1 MLEIKISI
9 KTLFG
14 GVFKVSDIVTASKFK
29 WSDLIKKEDWWAIW
43 LGLIVI
49 IIAAISKSTGAFNFS
64 AAKIGTWGTE
74 KAPSF
79 LDSFQVPALLITM
92 VVFIVLFSIGLKFM
106 GENIQKFAIA
116 FPVVFILA
124 TIAYIIAAQVTM
136 KKYVEYAFWALVVG
150 LLISNT
156 VKTPDWLKS
165 AVKTEYYIKTGLV
178 LMGGEVL
185 FSNVVKFGI
194 YGLGIAWG
202 VTPIVIIFMWLYG
215 TRILKMVSK
224 PMVIVIATATSVCG
238 VSAAIAAAAASKAKK
253 DDLTFAIGLSLIFT
267 VLMMV
272 GMPIFIKA
280 IGMDPM
286 IGGAWIGGTVDS
298 TGAVVLAGEA
308 LGPLGGQV
316 AALVKMI
323 QNVLIGVI
331 AFAIAVFFA
340 TKVEKDADGPTV
352 GASEIWHRFPKFI
365 LGFIG
370 ASLIFSFIVEPALGA
385 SETKALLGLTGGWK
399 GWCFCM
405 AFVCIGLESNFKE
418 MAELVQGGKPL
429 WLYVVG
435 QSFNLV
441 LTLFVAWLLL
451 SGIIFPVPTLTV

>member
-1 MLEIKISI
+1 M
-9 KTLFG
+9 
-14 GVFKVSDIVTASKFK
+14 SDVVTASKFK
-29 WSDLIKKEDWWAIW
+29 MSDLIRKEDWWAIW
-43 LGLIVI
+43 LGLIVTI
-49 IIAAISKSTGAFNFS
+49 IGAISKFTGAFKFKS
-64 AAKIGTWGTE
+64 SKPGTWGTE
-74 KAPSF
+74 AVPSF
-79 LDSFQVPALLITM
+79 LGAIDIPGLIFT
-92 VVFIVLFSIGLKFM
+92 VVVMTILFSIGIKFM
-106 GENIQKFAIA
+106 GENVGKFAIA
-116 FPVVFILA
+116 FPVVFLLA
-124 TIAYIIAAQVTM
+124 TIAYILAGQATM
-136 KKYVEYAFWALVVG
+136 KKYIEYAFWALVVG

-156 VKTPDWLKS
+156 VKTPDWLKP

-178 LMGGEVL
+178 LFGGEVL
-185 FSNVVKFGI
+185 FSNVVKFGL

-202 VTPIVIIFMWLYG
+202 VTPVVIIFMWHFG
-215 TRILKMVSK
+215 TKFLKMTSK

-272 GMPIFIKA
+272 TMPLFIKA
-280 IGMDPM
+280 VGMSEM
-286 IGGAWIGGTVDS
+286 VGGAWIGGTVDS

-308 LGPLGGQV
+308 LGPIGGQV

-323 QNVLIGVI
+323 QNVLIGLI
-331 AFAIAVFFA
+331 AFAIAIFFA
-340 TKVEKDADGPTV
+340 TKVEKDESGPSV
-352 GASEIWHRFPKFI
+352 GAGEIWHRFPKFI

-370 ASLIFSFIVEPALGA
+370 MSILFSFGIEPIIGA
-385 SETKALLGLTGGWK
+385 AETKDLLSYMSGWK

-418 MAELVQGGKPL
+418 MAEYVQGGKPL

-441 LTLFVAWLLL
+441 LTLLIAWLLL
-451 SGIIFPVPTLTV
+451 SGLIFPIPQLTV

>member
-1 MLEIKISI
+1 MSE
-9 KTLFG
+9 
-14 GVFKVSDIVTASKFK
+14 IVTSSKFK
-29 WSDLIKKEDWWAIW
+29 MSDLIKKEDWWAIW
-43 LGLIVI
+43 LGLIVCI
-49 IIAAISKSTGAFNFS
+49 ISAISKYTGAFKFK
-64 AAKIGTWGTE
+64 AAKVGTWGTAE
-74 KAPSF
+74 VPSF
-79 LDSFQVPALLITM
+79 LGAIKIPDLIFS
-92 VVFIVLFSIGLKFM
+92 VIVMTILFSIGIKFM
-106 GENIQKFAIA
+106 GENTAKFAIA
-116 FPVVFILA
+116 FPVVFVLA
-124 TIAYIIAAQVTM
+124 TIAYILAGQVTM

-156 VKTPDWLKS
+156 VKTPEWLKP

-178 LMGGEVL
+178 IFGAEVL
-185 FSNVVKFGI
+185 FSNVVKFGL
-194 YGLGIAWG
+194 YGLGIAWF
-202 VTPIVIIFMWLYG
+202 VTPIVIIFMWYFG
-215 TRILKMVSK
+215 TRVLKMTSK

-280 IGMDPM
+280 VGMDEM
-286 IGGAWIGGTVDS
+286 VGGAWIGGTVDS

-308 LGPLGGQV
+308 LGPVGGQV

-331 AFAIAVFFA
+331 AFAIAIFFS
-340 TKVEKDADGPTV
+340 TKVERDVNGPAV
-352 GASEIWHRFPKFI
+352 GAGEIWHRFPKFI

-370 ASLIFSFIVEPALGA
+370 MSLIFSFIIEPTIGV
-385 SETKALLGLTGGWK
+385 SETKDLLSYLSGWK

-418 MAELVQGGKPL
+418 MAEYVQGGKPL
-429 WLYVVG
+429 WLYIVG

-441 LTLFVAWLLL
+441 LTLLVAWLLL
-451 SGIIFPVPTLTV
+451 SGIIFPIPQITV